1 MANLFVTFLPVA
13 DIWQPETI
21 FTIKTLFMNIGIVC
35 YPTFGGSGVVATEL
49 AKGLAQR
56 NHQVHILSYARPARL
71 DTFQT
76 NISYH
81 EVNINTYP
89 LFEYPPYDL
98 ALANQMASMIEY
110 EGIDVLHVHYAIP
123 HATSAYLAKQILG
136 DKAAH
141 IPIITTLHG
150 TDITLVGSDASYKNV
165 VDFSINQSD
174 GVTAVSEYLK
184 EETYKRFDIKKDI
197 EVIPNFIDLDRFK
210 KSNKSHFKKAICPND
225 EKVVVHVSNFR
236 EIKRVP
242 HVISVFH
249 RILESGIDAKLLLV
263 GDGPDRT
270 KAERRCRELG
280 MCDEVRF
287 LGKQENVEEILS
299 IADLF
304 LIPSGSETFG
314 LAALEAMSCSVPV
327 ISSNVGGLPEVNI
340 HNETGY
346 LCDLD
351 DIDCMAKYAV
361 KILGDEEHHKELA
374 ENARKRAELF
384 EMGKI
389 VTHYEEYYESVRKE
403 LMEKV

>member
-1 MANLFVTFLPVA
+1 
-13 DIWQPETI
+13 
-21 FTIKTLFMNIGIVC
+21 MNIGIVC

-56 NHQVHILSYARPARL
+56 NHNVHILSYDRPARL

-81 EVNINTYP
+81 EVNLNTYP

-98 ALANQMASMIEY
+98 ALANQMANLIEY
-110 EGIDVLHVHYAIP
+110 EKIDILHVHYAVP

-136 DKAAH
+136 GKAAH
-141 IPIITTLHG
+141 VPLITTLHG
-150 TDITLVGSDASYKNV
+150 TDITIVGSDPSYKSV

-174 GVTAVSEYLK
+174 GVTAVSKYLRD
-184 EETYKRFDIKKDI
+184 ETYERFDIKKDI

-210 KSNKSHFKKAICPND
+210 KSDKNHFKRAICPNG

-236 EIKRVP
+236 EVKRVP
-242 HVISVFH
+242 EVVNVFSHVVQNDI
-249 RILESGIDAKLLLV
+249 EAKLLLV
-263 GDGPDRT
+263 GDGPDRQR
-270 KAERRCRELG
+270 AEKRCRELG
-280 MCDEVRF
+280 ICEQVRF
-287 LGKQENVEEILS
+287 LGKQDRVEEVLS

-327 ISSNVGGLPEVNI
+327 ISSNIGGLPEVNI
-340 HNETGY
+340 HGETGY

-351 DIDCMAKYAV
+351 DTECMANYAV
-361 KILGDEEHHKELA
+361 DILGDEELHQQMAK
-374 ENARKRAELF
+374 NARKQAGRF
-384 EMGKI
+384 EMSKI
-389 VTHYEEYYESVRKE
+389 VTEYEQYYKACKKE
-403 LMEKV
+403 LSERVA

>member
-1 MANLFVTFLPVA
+1 
-13 DIWQPETI
+13 
-21 FTIKTLFMNIGIVC
+21 MNIGIVC

-56 NHQVHILSYARPARL
+56 DHKLHILSYARPARL

-81 EVNINTYP
+81 EVNINSYP

-98 ALANQMASMIEY
+98 ALANQMANMIEF

-123 HATSAYLAKQILG
+123 HATSAFLAKQILG
-136 DKAAH
+136 ERAAD

-150 TDITLVGSDASYKNV
+150 TDITLVGSDASYKSV

-174 GVTAVSEYLK
+174 GVTAVSEYLR

-197 EVIPNFIDLDRFK
+197 EVIPNFIDLQRFK
-210 KSNKSHFKKAICPND
+210 KSNKSHFKKAICPEG
-225 EKVVVHVSNFR
+225 EKIVVHVSNFR
-236 EIKRVP
+236 EVKRVP
-242 HVISVFH
+242 EVISVFD
-249 RILESGIDAKLLLV
+249 RILKNDIKAKLLLV
-263 GDGPDRT
+263 GDGPDRQR
-270 KAERRCRELG
+270 AERRCRELKI
-280 MCDEVRF
+280 CDQVRF

-327 ISSNVGGLPEVNI
+327 ISSNIGGLPEVNI
-340 HNETGY
+340 HGETGY

-351 DIDCMAKYAV
+351 DIDCMARHAV
-361 KILGDEEHHKELA
+361 DILKDEKLHEELSGK
-374 ENARKRAELF
+374 ARKQAERF
-384 EMGKI
+384 EMNKI
-389 VTHYEEYYESVRKE
+389 VTQYEDYYKKVKSE
-403 LMEKV
+403 LMKQPVS